1 MSNFVAGRSYVGRDG
16 NKYRFVGDSAKKPDS
31 GIFMMGDG
39 KYVTRSFDDVTL
51 VATLLANGG
60 TTSAFDLEAFLKYC
74 YDKVNEIA
82 KSYGLVLKEDYTIS
96 DGGTKSYEPKPM
108 FKTEDGVVEKVVLTY
123 YGDGYESV
131 GEIEFDVLENE
142 VELDF
147 PDWNV
152 SVEEKYGFGGK
163 IGRKRYA
170 EGGKTDTSIAQTIL
184 SQLGGTGRLN
194 AMTGAYNF
202 TALKNGVA
210 FRIKNQKAN
219 YIKITLT
226 SMDEYDLEVGR
237 IRGGDY
243 KVVNES
249 KGIQVGELK
258 PLIEKFTGMYLSF
271 GRMAK
276 GGMVKKVVDG
286 IEVNYMIDAAEL
298 CLLVDEATM
307 EYLLDESSFIHKK
320 DFQKD
325 KNELY
330 SYCYEGVD
338 LDKINE
344 LNEILGTTMIEA
356 FAKGGRFFSE
366 YHLKALVN
374 DKSNTTSIF
383 EETLKSEDFQ
393 YEYEGTE
400 DDGGMTYAVYSV
412 FIDSREKE
420 NRIEIVTKQLGG
432 YTKADFAKGGRISWV
447 GGDDRYKRS
456 WGRKGMREGQE
467 CVGSFDIEGW
477 KGDDG
482 YLYMISDFDK
492 EYWKDVPLKENE
504 MLFRYESNATKAGNY
519 FLVIKINLEKGLIYF
534 LEDLYSDD
542 DKNLK
547 FETRGVKPLYISMNE
562 EVYKELAK
570 RPNYKMKE
578 NFAVGGKVGFSL
590 GDFVLLKDIPENLP
604 REIKVGDVE
613 NKWEVTRISNS
624 NGDMQDIFGY
634 DIKIV
639 DPSIKYVMFVYPN
652 EIKSYSKM
660 AKGGSIE
667 PELNPDEDDVYM
679 AASMQYGKGGNTAAG
694 EWVVYNG
701 LSYKKIATKKSHRA
715 AKMAMDKLWN
725 QGNYES
731 LGMMNKKDWDLMH
744 QMKTG
749 GIATGGKPVKRAR
762 YETGG
767 MPMHKKPAVEIVS
780 EIDYKGYKIKE
791 SRYGSCQ
798 VGDMDYWFAD
808 LEEAKTWVDTRPN
821 APKFTDY
828 KGIEIMYVP
837 TTNEYFVGESQPF
850 SSMKMAQKHIDRKV
864 SK

>member
-39 KYVTRSFDDVTL
+39 KYVTKSFDDVTL

-123 YGDGYESV
+123 YADGYESV

-298 CLLVDEATM
+298 CVLVDEATM

-432 YTKADFAKGGRISWV
+432 YTKADFAEGGRISWV

-456 WGRKGMREGQE
+456 WGRKGLREGQE
-467 CVGSFDIEGW
+467 CVGSFDIKGW

-578 NFAVGGKVGFSL
+578 NFAVGGKI
-590 GDFVLLKDIPENLP
+590 D
-604 REIKVGDVE
+604 
-613 NKWEVTRISNS
+613 
-624 NGDMQDIFGY
+624 
-634 DIKIV
+634 
-639 DPSIKYVMFVYPN
+639 
-652 EIKSYSKM
+652 
-660 AKGGSIE
+660 

-679 AASMQYGKGGNTAAG
+679 AASMQYGKGGNTAAEG

-715 AKMAMDKLWN
+715 AKMSMDKLWN

-749 GIATGGKPVKRAR
+749 GIATGGGKPVKRAR

-828 KGIEIMYVP
+828 KGIDIMYVP

-850 SSMKMAQKHIDRKV
+850 SSMEMAQKHIDRKV